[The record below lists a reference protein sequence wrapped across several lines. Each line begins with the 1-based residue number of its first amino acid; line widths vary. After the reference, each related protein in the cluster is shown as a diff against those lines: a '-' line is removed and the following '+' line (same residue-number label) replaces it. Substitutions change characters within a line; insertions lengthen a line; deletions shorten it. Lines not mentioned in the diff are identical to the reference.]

1 MITLNQELGE
11 LLPVIRT
18 ITSKVIQGLICTAI
32 MVAVLQAAQGDER
45 LRLVS
50 ADIFENVQ
58 IDGKTVQILSGS
70 VVFRKGDM
78 ELRTAQA
85 RYYRA
90 EGRTRL
96 MGSVIMIR
104 PGERLTCDTL
114 VFFNAEDRIAAEGNV
129 RFEQTNQTVESRELN
144 YWTKLDSGI
153 ARHDVVMTQEDRQLT
168 ADEFHTWKTTGPREA
183 SFQAYGSVIIDES
196 GRRISGDLMRYDD
209 DEATLHLIGEARLH
223 EGNRDLR
230 GEIIRLV
237 YEGEILK
244 NGYIE
249 QGAEASS
256 LIRARMSPEAKD
268 TRLFTDLL
276 TSRTMEGTFT
286 DEKLSQLEL
295 RGMASSIFHVIEDS
309 VLQGVNNATG
319 DTIGLAFDSLGNLN
333 RITVR
338 GGARG
343 RFVPEP
349 GNSEVDTL
357 IDYKAEFIDYHILD
371 EITYMEKGA
380 RVDYR
385 ENGLFAGNMV
395 LTWQDNIL
403 RAEEAYGEPPTLYQA
418 RRDPMVGERMEF
430 DLIAERGRILKGRT
444 KLDNGYYHGVL
455 VHRYPENVYY
465 VKQSK
470 YTTCDLDHPHFYF
483 ASSRMKMLQ
492 GDKVIAK
499 PIILYL
505 ADLPL
510 IGLPFAV
517 FPNKAGGRLSGLIM
531 PGYGE
536 SRNHGQYLDGLGY
549 FWAINSYADATTLLD
564 FYDRRGVLVKGQFRY
579 KKLYKFDGNL
589 RSTYN
594 REVAQ
599 NEIANLLSQKT
610 TIKWDLK
617 WIHNHTI
624 DPTQRLNI
632 NATYTSNPRMYRD
645 LGKTLETR
653 LKQQVV
659 SNASYT
665 KNWRGA
671 GASFKLALSERYD
684 LLAEGKLDESPHDYG
699 QKIEERTRTL
709 PLIGFSLNQRALIKS
724 RKGQEQKWYH
734 KINYSFRNNLNNR
747 QSIFWEADSVTSD
760 SLYWPVERT
769 VLNRS
774 SATNNISLST
784 QQNVFKYLSTTLSL
798 GIVQAWTPTY
808 RRARTDASGN
818 FQRDDNDM
826 ILFDEVERITPRHT
840 GQLSLRAQ
848 TNLYGLIPIQAGS
861 LQAIRHII
869 KPSITYTY
877 IPDFSKPVLGQ
888 NLGYFQE
895 DQAGKLYDKF
905 QRSTIGGT
913 RASESQSVSISVSN
927 QFQSKREI
935 DDKEVK
941 SDLLTWNM
949 STAYDFTADSL
960 NLAPIRSSLRSP
972 FLKMLNLDISMT
984 HDFYAWDKV
993 ARRKVDRML
1002 SFPRLARMNA
1012 STTFKF
1018 SGSRFVP
1025 LPEDFTADTAAVS
1038 DTLDFVGEEEI
1049 SIRRKIVKPKVSSG
1063 KFWDASLSFRYSL
1076 TPTLQ
1081 PEKRET
1087 FWMNGNVTTSIG
1099 PGWNL
1104 RYTTRFNLVT
1114 RELVHHDL
1122 QLHRELHCWEFAFS
1136 WTPSGPGRG
1145 FLLRINVQDT
1155 DLQDIKYESKGGTQN
1170 LIGF

>member
-1 MITLNQELGE
+1 MISPEQELGA

-18 ITSKVIQGLICTAI
+18 ITLKVLQGLICA
-32 MVAVLQAAQGDER
+32 AVMGTMLAAQGDER

-78 ELRTAQA
+78 EMRTAQA
-85 RYYRA
+85 RYRRA
-90 EGRTRL
+90 EGRTHL
-96 MGSVIMIR
+96 MGNVIMIR

-114 VFFNAEDRIAAEGNV
+114 VFFNAEDRIAATGNV
-129 RFEQTNQTVESRELN
+129 RFEQADQTIESREFN
-144 YWTKLDSGI
+144 YWTELDSGI
-153 ARHDVVMTQEDRQLT
+153 ARQDVVMTQEDRQLT
-168 ADEFHTWKTTGPREA
+168 AEEFHTWKTTGPREA

-196 GRRISGDLMRYDD
+196 DRRISADIMRYDD
-209 DEATLHLIGEARLH
+209 EETTLHLIGEARLH
-223 EGNRDLR
+223 EGGRDLQ

-244 NGYIE
+244 NGYVE

-256 LIRARMSPEAKD
+256 LIRARMSPEAQD
-268 TRLFTDLL
+268 SRLFTDLL
-276 TSRTMEGTFT
+276 SSRTMEATFT
-286 DEKLSQLEL
+286 DEQLSNLEL

-309 VLQGVNNATG
+309 VLQGVNSATG

-333 RITVR
+333 QITVR

-349 GNSEVDTL
+349 GNSSVDTL
-357 IDYKAEFIDYHILD
+357 IDYKAEFIDYHIP
-371 EITYMEKGA
+371 EGITYMEEGA

-385 ENGLFAGNMV
+385 DNGLSAGNMV
-395 LTWQDNIL
+395 LTWQNNIL
-403 RAEEAYGEPPTLYQA
+403 RAEEAHGEPPTLHQTN
-418 RRDPMVGERMEF
+418 RDPMVGERMEF

-444 KLDNGYYHGVL
+444 KLDNGYYHGAL
-455 VHRYPENVYY
+455 VHRYPENIYY
-465 VKQSK
+465 VKRSK
-470 YTTCDLDHPHFYF
+470 YTTCDLDQPHFYF

-517 FPNKAGGRLSGLIM
+517 FPNKAGGRRSGLIM

-549 FWAINSYADATTLLD
+549 FWAMNSYADATTLLD

-579 KKLYKFDGNL
+579 KKMYKYNGSL

-594 REVAQ
+594 REVAH
-599 NEIANLLSQKT
+599 NEIANLLTQKT
-610 TIKWDLK
+610 SIKWDLK

-632 NATYTSNPRMYRD
+632 NATYTSNPRLYRD
-645 LGKTLETR
+645 LGKSLETR
-653 LKQQVV
+653 LKQQIV

-671 GASFKLALSERYD
+671 GANFKIALSERYD
-684 LLAEGKLDESPHDYG
+684 LLAEGKLDEPPRNYG

-724 RKGQEQKWYH
+724 RRGQEQKWYH
-734 KINYSFRNNLNNR
+734 KINYSFRNDINNR

-760 SLYWPVERT
+760 SLFWPVERT
-769 VLNRS
+769 VLNRA
-774 SATNNISLST
+774 SATNNMSLST

-808 RRARTDASGN
+808 RRALTDSSGN
-818 FQRDDNDM
+818 FQLDGNT
-826 ILFDEVERITPRHT
+826 ILFKEVDRITPRHT
-840 GQLSLRAQ
+840 GQLSLKAQ
-848 TNLYGLIPIQAGS
+848 TNLYGLIPIQAGN

-877 IPDFSKPVLGQ
+877 IPDFSKPVFGK

-895 DQAGKLYDKF
+895 DQAGELFDKF
-905 QRSTIGGT
+905 QGSTIGGT
-913 RASESQSVSISVSN
+913 RASESQSISISVN
-927 QFQSKREI
+927 NRFQSKREI
-935 DDKEVK
+935 DNKEVK
-941 SDLLTWNM
+941 ADLLDWNM

-960 NLAPIRSSLRSP
+960 NLAPLRSSIRSP
-972 FLKMLNLDISMT
+972 FLTMLNLDISMT
-984 HDFYAWDKV
+984 HDFYAWDDV
-993 ARRKVDRML
+993 ARRKVNRL
-1002 SFPRLARMNA
+1002 LKVPRLARMNA
-1012 STTFKF
+1012 STSFKF
-1018 SGSRFVP
+1018 SGKRFVP
-1025 LPEDFTADTAAVS
+1025 LAEEFALDTVAVS
-1038 DTLDFVGEEEI
+1038 DTLDFIGDEEI
-1049 SIRRKIVKPKVSSG
+1049 SIQRKIEKHTVSPG
-1063 KFWDASLSFRYSL
+1063 KFWDAGLSFRYSL

-1081 PEKRET
+1081 PDKRET
-1087 FWMNGNVTTSIG
+1087 FWMNANVTTSIG

-1104 RYTTRFNLVT
+1104 RYTTRFDLVT

-1122 QLHRELHCWEFAFS
+1122 QLHRQLHCWEFAFS

-1145 FLLRINVQDT
+1145 FLLRINVQDA

-1170 LIGF
+1170 LLGY